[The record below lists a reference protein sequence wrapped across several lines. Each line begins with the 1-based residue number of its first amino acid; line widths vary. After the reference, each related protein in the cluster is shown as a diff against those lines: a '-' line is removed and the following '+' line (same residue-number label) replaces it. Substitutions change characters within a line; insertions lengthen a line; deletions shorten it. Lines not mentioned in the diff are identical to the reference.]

1 MLKSLKKFKKTLVGV
16 LPKIISHTSSGLR
29 ELYSSPTFLLLIKL
43 LIFSAQE
50 NKIYHFSILL
60 ETGRVLATLWLL
72 LEKVIK
78 RM

>member
-16 LPKIISHTSSGLR
+16 LPKIISHTTSGLR

-43 LIFSAQE
+43 IFSAQE
-50 NKIYHFSILL
+50 NKTYHFSILL

>member
-16 LPKIISHTSSGLR
+16 LPKIISHTTSGLR
-29 ELYSSPTFLLLIKL
+29 ELYSSPTFLLLIK